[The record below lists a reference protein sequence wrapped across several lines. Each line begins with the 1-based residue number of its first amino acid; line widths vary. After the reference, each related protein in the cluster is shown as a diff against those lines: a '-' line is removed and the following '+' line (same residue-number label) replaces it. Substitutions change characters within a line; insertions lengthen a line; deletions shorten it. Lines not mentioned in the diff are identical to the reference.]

1 MKGVVNLRIK
11 PKWERFNWIKGERV
25 KVSKE
30 MELQFPVSELY
41 YETEKFNYFNLSF
54 KNANWYEEKME

>member
-30 MELQFPVSELY
+30 MELQFPVSQIY
-41 YETEKFNYFNLSF
+41 Y
-54 KNANWYEEKME
+54 